1 MNTPSNTSVFISYA
15 RKDGSDLAGW
25 RSPAI
30 LVRLNDVDRRAGSL
44 CASRPGTGGTLH
56 FTYDPFGRRI
66 EKISPTA
73 GTTIYTYDGN
83 NEVSQLTATGGL
95 QVRFTQGLGI
105 DEPLVEQRPARTVF
119 TEADAL
125 GTVTSH
131 TDPNGNLVD
140 TFTFD
145 SFGWVD
151 AGFDPATDW
160 YLYTGREIDTET
172 ALYYYR
178 ARYYDPQAGRF
189 LGEDPIGFRAGIN
202 FYRYVHN
209 LPTTSRDPSG
219 YEDCDAVLPAN
230 PDAALLAHLIAGEAT
245 WRENN
250 TSEMAAVAYTV
261 VNRLD
266 YLQANPKVKP
276 SFFGGTS
283 ASISGLITPGQYG
296 SIGSPMW
303 NLTDKV
309 STIDTSCARG
319 KALCDF
325 FKNAFAVADG
335 VLSGDTADPF
345 ADNGG
350 AFAMRTAGHGSP
362 GGLFTNIPPDA
373 QIKGSNNVFFGLSR

>member
-189 LGEDPIGFRAGIN
+189 LSEDKLRFSAGPN
-202 FYRYVHN
+202 FYRYVGN
-209 LPTTSRDPSG
+209 APLNAIDPTGNSAKDVNAIISNASTAIQIMIDTGLRYNGPG
-219 YEDCDAVLPAN
+219 YANNMISTAPYAYDAL
-230 PDAALLAHLIAGEAT
+230 ALQPGLG
-245 WRENN
+245 
-250 TSEMAAVAYTV
+250 
-261 VNRLD
+261 
-266 YLQANPKVKP
+266 
-276 SFFGGTS
+276 
-283 ASISGLITPGQYG
+283 SGLP
-296 SIGSPMW
+296 
-303 NLTDKV
+303 
-309 STIDTSCARG
+309 
-319 KALCDF
+319 
-325 FKNAFAVADG
+325 
-335 VLSGDTADPF
+335 
-345 ADNGG
+345 
-350 AFAMRTAGHGSP
+350 
-362 GGLFTNIPPDA
+362 
-373 QIKGSNNVFFGLSR
+373 